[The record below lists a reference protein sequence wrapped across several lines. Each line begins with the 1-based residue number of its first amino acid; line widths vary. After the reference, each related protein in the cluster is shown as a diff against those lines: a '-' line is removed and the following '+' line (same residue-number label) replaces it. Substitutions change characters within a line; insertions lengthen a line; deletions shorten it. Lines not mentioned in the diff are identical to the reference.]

1 MCGIIQP
8 SKKTERKILYMRD
21 PKRIRAFCSRLA
33 TAWESRVPDWRFGQM
48 ICNIFGEMS
57 LECDP
62 FFPEEDKMIEYIEN
76 YLKVYGR
83 KS

>member
-1 MCGIIQP
+1 
-8 SKKTERKILYMRD
+8 MRD
-21 PKRIRAFCSRLA
+21 PKRIKEFCDRLA
-33 TAWESRVPDWRFGQM
+33 TAWENRVPDWRFGQM

-57 LECDP
+57 LERDP
-62 FFPEEDKMIEYIEN
+62 FFPEEDEMIEYIEN